1 MCEVPSSIHFESF
14 PYFQTGAGEA
24 LGIIFG
30 DGGGDGDG
38 DGVGDTDGGET
49 GAGVGEGALGWL
61 LVSVLSSLHH
71 ETIVFSFEAHV
82 VGPTGFAEAKVGFA
96 GWFAGWFAGSPVV
109 GCMLLLQSPMVARL
123 SMDRLLSSN

>member
-14 PYFQTGAGEA
+14 PYSQTGAGEA

-71 ETIVFSFEAHV
+71 EAIVFWLLVLLCGTRNERGKREVEKNREITKLNFSFC
-82 VGPTGFAEAKVGFA
+82 F
-96 GWFAGWFAGSPVV
+96 S
-109 GCMLLLQSPMVARL
+109 LLI
-123 SMDRLLSSN
+123 SNGGY

>member
-71 ETIVFSFEAHV
+71 EAIVF
-82 VGPTGFAEAKVGFA
+82 GC
-96 GWFAGWFAGSPVV
+96 WFYYVERGTRGEKE
-109 GCMLLLQSPMVARL
+109 RL
-123 SMDRLLSSN
+123 KKTVK